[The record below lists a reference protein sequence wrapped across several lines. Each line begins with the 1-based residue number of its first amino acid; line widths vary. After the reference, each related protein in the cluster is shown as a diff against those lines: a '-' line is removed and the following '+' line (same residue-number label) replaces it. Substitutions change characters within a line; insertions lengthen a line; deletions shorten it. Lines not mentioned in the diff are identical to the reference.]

1 MAQTRTAS
9 HEAAIR
15 AKEEAAIAAQTAI
28 AVEAARK
35 SADRRARKDYLV
47 ERAADAERRTALLD
61 ARVELLRSVLAR
73 GLRRDPR
80 IDPLSL
86 RRELERPPLDLAGI
100 GWPTAPPDW
109 SRYEPKP
116 PAGLGRLLNQAR
128 QQHRL
133 AAARQAYE
141 RDLAAHERVEA
152 DRRAR
157 FAEAR
162 RRHAT
167 ELARMR
173 REVERHNRAV
183 DEFAARLADRDP
195 DTVADLLAM
204 VLDRLPLPADFPREA
219 EVTCGLRGELAVV
232 RIELPGPG
240 VVPEE
245 RAVRY
250 AEADDELWEVPR
262 PAAERDELHL
272 LVIGQVA
279 LLCLRDLFGA
289 DPGLDSVALTGYV
302 RAADMS
308 TGRRRYPT
316 MLEVHAYRDTFAPV
330 DLTDVPAALLRLGA
344 TVTDPYGPTPLDR
357 SA

>member
-15 AKEEAAIAAQTAI
+15 AKEEAAIAAQTAL
-28 AVEAARK
+28 ALEAARK
-35 SADRRARKDYLV
+35 SADRRAREEYLV
-47 ERAADAERRTALLD
+47 ERAADAERRTARLD
-61 ARVELLRSVLAR
+61 ARVEQLLSVLAR

-80 IDPLSL
+80 LDPRTL
-86 RRELERPPLDLAGI
+86 RREPERLPLDLTSI

-109 SRYEPKP
+109 SWYEPEP
-116 PAGLGRLLNQAR
+116 PVGLGRLRGQAR
-128 QQHRL
+128 HRQQL

-141 RDLAAHERVEA
+141 RDLAAHERLEA
-152 DRRAR
+152 DRRVR

-167 ELARMR
+167 ELARAR

-183 DEFAARLADRDP
+183 DEFTARLAERDP
-195 DTVADLLAM
+195 DAVADLLTM
-204 VLDRLPLPADFPREA
+204 VLDRVPLPSEFPLAA

-232 RIELPGPG
+232 RVELPGAE
-240 VVPEE
+240 VVPAE

-250 AEADDELWEVPR
+250 VAADDELWEVPR
-262 PAAERDELHL
+262 PAAEVAELHR
-272 LVIGQVA
+272 LVIGQIG
-279 LLCLRDLFGA
+279 LLCLRDLFAA
-289 DPGLDSVALTGYV
+289 DPGLGSVALTGYV
-302 RAADMS
+302 RATDLA

-316 MLEVHAYRDTFAPV
+316 MLEVHAYRDTFQQL
-330 DLTDVPAALLRLGA
+330 DLADVPDALLRLGA
-344 TVTDPYGPTPLDR
+344 AVTDPYGPTPLER